1 MIIINNQKGVG
12 LMEVLVALLL
22 LAIGVLGYSAL
33 QLRAIDASSEALYRS
48 QGMLIL
54 RGIAD
59 NIRANPAGQSNYPTA
74 VRSYTSST
82 TAPTAPTVNCF
93 NVAEA
98 QRCTPAQMATYDAY
112 LAEKAAFDLGM
123 HITMDDC
130 PGVAAAPVK
139 RQCLFIAWDDTTLTA
154 TATAANISN
163 CMSDAGEYVS
173 GSKCLMMEAY

>member
-1 MIIINNQKGVG
+1 MIIITNQKGVS
-12 LMEVLVALLL
+12 LMEALVALLL

-54 RGIAD
+54 RGLAD
-59 NIRANPAGQSNYPTA
+59 NIRANPLGQSSYPTA
-74 VRSYTSST
+74 VRGYTSVK
-82 TAPTAPTVNCF
+82 TAPTAPTVNCY
-93 NVAEA
+93 NAAEA

-112 LAEKAAFDLGM
+112 LAEKTAFEIGM

-130 PGVAAAPVK
+130 PGVSVAPVK

-154 TATAANISN
+154 TATTANISN
-163 CMSDAGEYVS
+163 CMSDAGVYVA
-173 GSKCLMMEAY
+173 GSQCLMMEAY